1 MKSLLAI
8 FVALQSTFAFG
19 LEQQEIDKLI
29 AKKSKQIDE
38 IADLLALDLAPFVM
52 TTKRDISTFNYRKK
66 SLVGLPDLNKD
77 YPVDAK
83 EGLNYTKEWTN
94 TVKKYVPKE
103 TGFLGWGFYTS
114 NNPTSSTDYAESEN
128 GEFAMIRQEFPSGS
142 KILDIRHSG
151 EFNFFPISN
160 STLKKAKTVC
170 DFLGMPG
177 TGEEG
182 KVQGY
187 GRFQKNY
194 IGKDP
199 ICKEIFVRALSKL
212 NVAAFLYPWRE
223 DGSSLCDSG
232 AESSAAFV
240 SFNPKLDAST
250 VELIVDPSEKLKTEA
265 LEISRKPSNAKKF
278 SLGEKTYQTYA
289 KTALHL
295 NSYETNAF
303 AQSMSNF
310 IPQDK
315 KIQEKMMNEI
325 REETFGCS
333 KKYPEDNEL
342 TFDPK
347 NALVMMLNKDINKK
361 VKDINKS
368 IIPECEE
375 KQSTLD

>member
-1 MKSLLAI
+1 MKSLALI
-8 FVALQSTFAFG
+8 FALFHSAFALG
-19 LEQQEIDKLI
+19 LEQKEVDKLI

-38 IADLLALDLAPFVM
+38 IAELLAVDLAPFVM
-52 TTKRDISTFNYRKK
+52 TTQRDITTFNYRKK

-77 YPVDAK
+77 YPIDAK
-83 EGLNYTKEWTN
+83 EGLDYAREWTN
-94 TVKKYVPKE
+94 TVKKFIPNE

-114 NNPTSSTDYAESEN
+114 NNPTSSTDYAQSEK
-128 GEFAMIRQEFPSGS
+128 GEFALVRQEFPKGS

-151 EFNFFPISN
+151 ELNLFPISN
-160 STLKKAKTVC
+160 STLKKAKSVC
-170 DFLGMPG
+170 DFIGMSG
-177 TGEEG
+177 MG
-182 KVQGY
+182 KENTPEGY
-187 GRFQKNY
+187 GRFQKNA

-199 ICKEIFVRALSKL
+199 VCKEIFVRALERL
-212 NVAAFLYPWRE
+212 NVGAFLYPWRE
-223 DGSSLCDSG
+223 DDSTVCDSG
-232 AESSAAFV
+232 ANSNAALV
-240 SFNPKLDAST
+240 AFNPKLDSST
-250 VELIVDPSEKLKTEA
+250 IELIVNPSDKLQQEA
-265 LEISRKPSNAKKF
+265 LEISKKPSNAKKF

-289 KTALHL
+289 KTALHM
-295 NSYETNAF
+295 STYEENAF
-303 AQSMSNF
+303 LKSMANF

-315 KIQEKMMNEI
+315 KLQEKMLNEI